1 MIYIINVINIVFFP
15 LPIIENPKSG
25 LIESYVMENNDIPFK
40 MLKECMMRRDP
51 LSFSHLI
58 KNVIMTMPLGFLI
71 PAIWKNKSNKIY
83 ITIACLVPIVIELLQ
98 FLLNKA
104 TGINYRSVDIDDIIL
119 NICGYV
125 VGWIV
130 YIIFNKIYRYIS
142 KNKATE

>member
-1 MIYIINVINIVFFP
+1 M
-15 LPIIENPKSG
+15 
-25 LIESYVMENNDIPFK
+25 
-40 MLKECMMRRDP
+40 
-51 LSFSHLI
+51 
-58 KNVIMTMPLGFLI
+58 
-71 PAIWKNKSNKIY
+71 
-83 ITIACLVPIVIELLQ
+83 
-98 FLLNKA
+98 A

>member
-119 NICGYV
+119 NICG
-125 VGWIV
+125 
-130 YIIFNKIYRYIS
+130 
-142 KNKATE
+142 